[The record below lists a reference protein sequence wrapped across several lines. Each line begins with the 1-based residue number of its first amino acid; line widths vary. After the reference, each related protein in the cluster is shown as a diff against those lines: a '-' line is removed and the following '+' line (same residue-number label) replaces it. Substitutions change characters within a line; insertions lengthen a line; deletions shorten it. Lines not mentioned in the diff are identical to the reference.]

1 MQKNDNFFPPS
12 FSDEDEE
19 EDESE
24 VSEMCNSM
32 KPNSLDMTEA
42 VSCAQGLSNQM
53 SNSNISAFLQ
63 FFLRFVTLFHKVD
76 YYKIF
81 QFKKRKEL

>member
-53 SNSNISAFLQ
+53 SNSNISAFFAILFNRHQLADAVLQ
-63 FFLRFVTLFHKVD
+63 VTLFRET
-76 YYKIF
+76 
-81 QFKKRKEL
+81 KR

>member
-19 EDESE
+19 EDEAE

-42 VSCAQGLSNQM
+42 VSCAKGLSNQM
-53 SNSNISAFLQ
+53 SNSNISALFAILLQ
-63 FFLRFVTLFHKVD
+63 FVTLFHKVD
-76 YYKIF
+76 YYLIF
-81 QFKKRKEL
+81 QFKKRKDL

>member
-1 MQKNDNFFPPS
+1 MQKNDNFFPTS

-53 SNSNISAFLQ
+53 SNSNISAFFAILFQ
-63 FFLRFVTLFHKVD
+63 FVTLFL
-76 YYKIF
+76 
-81 QFKKRKEL
+81 KKSRQLI

>member
-19 EDESE
+19 EDVAE

-32 KPNSLDMTEA
+32 KPNSLDMTESF
-42 VSCAQGLSNQM
+42 SCAQGLSNQM
-53 SNSNISAFLQ
+53 SNSNIKAF
-63 FFLRFVTLFHKVD
+63 
-76 YYKIF
+76 
-81 QFKKRKEL
+81 